1 MLEAVLPLP
10 NFRHVIRKYS
20 LHNETTKNGK
30 LLCQLAEANQLII
43 KSTCFQHKN
52 IHKGTW
58 KIPGTGE
65 VNQIDHVLISKRH
78 SSSITDVKSAR
89 GPNCD
94 SDHYLVKVLFR
105 EKLANV
111 SNLKGSKRTRW
122 NIEKLQ
128 QPEIVTQYQKTL
140 SRKLN
145 ELSMNNTEE
154 SSVDKTW
161 NEIKKVVGES
171 AKEII
176 GERKGTRG
184 VG

>member
-43 KSTCFQHKN
+43 KSTCFQHEN
-52 IHKGTW
+52 IHKRTW

-111 SNLKGSKRTRW
+111 GNLKGSKGTRW
-122 NIEKLQ
+122 NIEKFS
-128 QPEIVTQYQKTL
+128 YQKL
-140 SRKLN
+140 
-145 ELSMNNTEE
+145 ELS
-154 SSVDKTW
+154 
-161 NEIKKVVGES
+161 IKKH
-171 AKEII
+171 
-176 GERKGTRG
+176 
-184 VG
+184 

>member
-1 MLEAVLPLP
+1 MKQSYLGFELVTIILTYVTYVSEFYDKLERECSKIPRYDVIVLLGDF
-10 NFRHVIRKYS
+10 NAKLGKEEYLRHVIGKYS
-20 LHNETTKNGK
+20 LHNETNENGK

-52 IHKGTW
+52 THKETW

-78 SSSITDVKSAR
+78 SSSITDVKSAQ

-94 SDHYLVKVLFR
+94 SDHYLVKVLFCK
-105 EKLANV
+105 KLANV

-128 QPEIVTQYQKTL
+128 QP
-140 SRKLN
+140 
-145 ELSMNNTEE
+145 
-154 SSVDKTW
+154 
-161 NEIKKVVGES
+161 
-171 AKEII
+171 
-176 GERKGTRG
+176 
-184 VG
+184 